1 MIEGKIVSI
10 KTNIIA
16 LVMGISMVLV
26 GCAGPSVNG
35 YLRPDVTISQIKS
48 IAVIPFDNI
57 SGHPDAGK
65 KVNNLLL
72 TELVRTELFRIADI
86 GEVESSLRRLRIRTA
101 AEIDLLKLRTLG
113 EQLQVQTI
121 IVGSIDEY
129 ELRQERRGTVPVVAI
144 NARMLEVQT
153 GDILWAVSHMHDGDD
168 REKIF
173 GFGRVISLSQLA
185 QIVVLEVVESLTRE
199 LMARAEAEAKA
210 ERNKK

>member
-1 MIEGKIVSI
+1 MIERNILSAKIS
-10 KTNIIA
+10 IIA
-16 LVMGISMVLV
+16 LVMGMLIGLM
-26 GCAGPSVNG
+26 GCAGPSVKG
-35 YLRPDVTISQIKS
+35 YLRPDVTVSQITS

-72 TELVRTELFRIADI
+72 TELARTELFKIADI

-101 AEIDLLKLRTLG
+101 AEIDLLKLKTLG

-129 ELRQERRGTVPVVAI
+129 ELRQERRGTTPVVAI

-168 REKIF
+168 WEKVF

-185 QIVVLEVVESLTRE
+185 QIVVSEAVDSLTRE

-210 ERNKK
+210 ERN